1 MEQYNTY
8 IRRRECEA
16 FDYCMKNVSGPLFIL
31 DVETTG
37 TKPQSDRIIQLS
49 VLKLERKE
57 RGQYRIVSF
66 LDQYIRPEFPVPKGA
81 SDVNHI
87 TNEFL
92 ADKPSETE
100 AFPVIREYL
109 KEIEE
114 GSGVVLGY
122 CNKRFDNIMMDKM
135 YLRQAGI
142 SFQPA
147 MSLDIKLM
155 AEELVK
161 RKDLP
166 EGRMTLTNVGELYG
180 IKEDTMHNAMTDIM
194 VTGKIAFRL
203 YEEYRDHYYGGSYKG
218 KPRIMIT
225 NMYEFKKSRIV
236 DFVIITGTLL
246 TPEGR
251 PIVGKIR
258 YNRYEKCYEEI
269 EGELFRY
276 GDLDQFEQDANLYAG
291 GDIGRFHS
299 ARRKT

>member
-1 MEQYNTY
+1 MTQYNTY
-8 IRRRECEA
+8 IKRRECEA
-16 FDYCMKNVSGPLFIL
+16 FDYCMLNFPGPLFIL

-66 LDQYIRPEFPVPKGA
+66 LDQYIQPDIPVPKEA

-92 ADKPSETE
+92 ADKPTESE
-100 AFPVIREYL
+100 AFPKIREYL
-109 KEIEE
+109 KEVEE
-114 GSGVVLGY
+114 GKGAVLGY
-122 CNKRFDNIMMDKM
+122 CNKRFDNVMMDKM
-135 YLRQAGI
+135 YQRQAGI
-142 SFQPA
+142 QFQPVV
-147 MSLDIKLM
+147 SLDIKLM

-161 RKDLP
+161 RQELP
-166 EGRMTLTNVGELYG
+166 DGRMTLTNVGELYG
-180 IKEDTMHNAMTDIM
+180 IKEETMHNAMTDIM

-203 YEEYRDHYYGGSYKG
+203 YEDFREHGGSISYQG

-225 NMYEFKKSRIV
+225 NMYEFKKSRTV

-246 TPEGR
+246 TPDGR

-258 YNRYEKCYEEI
+258 YNKYEKCFEEV
-269 EGELFRY
+269 EGELFSY
-276 GDLDQFEQDANLYAG
+276 GNLDQFELDANLYAG
-291 GDIGRFHS
+291 GNIARFHS
-299 ARRKT
+299 AKRKT